1 MGNAITLTRRDTT
14 RRGRITIAAVAV
26 AVAIG
31 GAVAAPT
38 AASQR
43 RAIAVVRINKGGHP
57 TLGVLQ
63 HDTVVV

>member
-14 RRGRITIAAVAV
+14 CRGSNTTTAVAV

-31 GAVAAPT
+31 GAVAAL
-38 AASQR
+38 AAATQR
-43 RAIAVVRINKGGHP
+43 RAIAIVRVNKGGHP